1 METQPLVTFILP
13 VCNNEADLPA
23 CLDSLLSQ
31 TYQPFEVIAVDDNS
45 KDNSYKLLKQY
56 RAKDKRIK
64 IYRNVKRY
72 GCAMTLNRA
81 VRRAKGTFI
90 TFLEPTDRLDPQ
102 HTFLQISCMQQ
113 YSKVIAT
120 TTQCAH
126 NSSSSLGNGI
136 LYTTLLANI
145 PPKCYVL
152 TINRLFIPKDL
163 LHFKKGVSPLIYYDV
178 FKGLQKYGDI
188 VRLSQFLHTHT
199 KLLDETSLQQKM
211 VRFGK
216 VLFKSLSL
224 PKYKTPLRPLPTL
237 R

>member
-1 METQPLVTFILP
+1 METQPLVSFILP
-13 VCNNEADLPA
+13 VCNNEQDLQA
-23 CLDSLLSQ
+23 CLESVLSQ
-31 TYQPFEVIAVDDNS
+31 VYTNFEVIAVDDAS
-45 KDNSYKLLKQY
+45 RDNSYGILKQY

-72 GCAMTLNRA
+72 GCATVLNRA
-81 VRRAKGTFI
+81 IARAKGATI
-90 TFLEPTDRLDPQ
+90 TFLEPTDRIDPQ
-102 HTFLQISCMQQ
+102 HTMLQIQCMQQ
-113 YSKVIAT
+113 YGKVIAT

-126 NSSSSLGNGI
+126 DPNSSLGNGI

-152 TINRLFIPKDL
+152 TINRLLIPKDL
-163 LHFKKGVSPLIYYDV
+163 LHFTKGVSPLIYYDV
-178 FKGLQKYGDI
+178 FKGLHRYGDI

-199 KLLDETSLQQKM
+199 KLLDETSVKQKM
-211 VRFGK
+211 LSFGK